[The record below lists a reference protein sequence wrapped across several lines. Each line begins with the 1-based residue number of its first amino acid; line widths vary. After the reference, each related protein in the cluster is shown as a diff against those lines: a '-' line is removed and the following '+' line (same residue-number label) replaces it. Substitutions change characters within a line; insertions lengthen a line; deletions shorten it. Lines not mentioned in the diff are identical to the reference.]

1 MSGRRL
7 VIIGGGLAGLSAGC
21 YALASGF
28 RVTIVEHN
36 LTLGGVCT
44 SWYRGGYIVDGCI
57 HWLTGGPFDTIY
69 RELGILPDLALR
81 PLREF
86 VTYRDAPSGASVSVC
101 SDLDQLRDNL
111 RSIAPHDADE
121 IDRLIDGAVE
131 VATMS
136 PSIDR
141 PPELSTLRDQ
151 VRLLGEIAPHARA
164 LLHFRGSVDAWA
176 SHRLHSPRLRRLVT
190 RLVPEGAPALFL
202 LMTLGYLSRG
212 WISRPVGGSGALRDL
227 LAARFHDLGGKTLL
241 HSTVDEVIVRDDR
254 ACGVRL
260 SDGSELE
267 ADAVFSTASA
277 PETVFRLLGG
287 RYGAGE
293 LRERMGRWSLF
304 EPALL
309 ASFGVAMPFADT
321 PPSLLID
328 GIAPFEAGG
337 AWNDHL
343 HLRLFNEGPEFA
355 PAGHTVVQA
364 MVRTDYDWWAQRG
377 ERYTDEKEVV
387 ADAVLAQIER
397 HLPGVTAATR
407 MRDVATPL
415 TFWRSARAWRGAYE
429 GWLPSPETF
438 TTHLPRSLP
447 GLGDFYMAGQWVEPG
462 GGVPTALMSGR
473 HVAQILCAAGRQE
486 FIAPVPALE
495 AKTG

>member
-1 MSGRRL
+1 MVDRSVL
-7 VIIGGGLAGLSAGC
+7 VVGAGAIGGVVAGRMAGRVRRVAVLDASAAC
-21 YALASGF
+21 
-28 RVTIVEHN
+28 VE
-36 LTLGGVCT
+36 
-44 SWYRGGYIVDGCI
+44 R
-57 HWLTGGPFDTIY
+57 
-69 RELGILPDLALR
+69 
-81 PLREF
+81 
-86 VTYRDAPSGASVSVC
+86 
-101 SDLDQLRDNL
+101 L
-111 RSIAPHDADE
+111 RS
-121 IDRLIDGAVE
+121 GG
-131 VATMS
+131 
-136 PSIDR
+136 
-141 PPELSTLRDQ
+141 
-151 VRLLGEIAPHARA
+151 LLLE
-164 LLHFRGSVDAWA
+164 DD
-176 SHRLHSPRLRRLVT
+176 
-190 RLVPEGAPALFL
+190 EGAQAIPL
-202 LMTLGYLSRG
+202 
-212 WISRPVGGSGALRDL
+212 
-227 LAARFHDLGGKTLL
+227 
-241 HSTVDEVIVRDDR
+241 
-254 ACGVRL
+254 
-260 SDGSELE
+260 
-267 ADAVFSTASA
+267 DAYAS
-277 PETVFRLLGG
+277 
-287 RYGAGE
+287 AGE

-337 AWNDHL
+337 AWNGHL

-387 ADAVLAQIER
+387 ADVVLAQIER
-397 HLPGVTAATR
+397 HLPGVSAATR